1 MGGPGGEVRIL
12 GPVEV
17 FGPHGRAALN
27 GTRQRGVVAV
37 LALCAG
43 TPVPVDRFVDVLWG
57 DDPPR
62 TAVRSLH
69 SYVARVRQA
78 LADCG
83 MPGALMTT
91 PGGYQLDAP
100 VDAERFERT
109 KDLSLW
115 RGEPLAG
122 TELFGWGRAEID
134 RLRDQR
140 IAVLEAYWA
149 DRLDRQDSI
158 TELERLVANH
168 PTRERLVGLLMRAL
182 HLDGRHADALEVF
195 RRLRHR
201 LADEL
206 GADPGPALTALHTA
220 ILRRDPA
227 LHSENPAQKPTRK
240 PTRKPAQL
248 PARAGHFIGRAAE
261 FASLAGL
268 PPIIVVSGVAG
279 VGKTTFAVEWAHRVA
294 DLFPDG
300 QVFLD
305 LQRLTPAQALTEMLH
320 SLGVAADR
328 LPADPAALY
337 RTLLHGKRMLI
348 LLDDVRH
355 ARDVLPLVPGDQGN
369 LLLITSRDTLSAL
382 GTRHAVSTVSLDL
395 LSEPE
400 AHALLAGILGAQ
412 RVRAESDA
420 TSDLVV
426 HCGRLPLAL
435 RIAAARLAV
444 RPGRR
449 IADLVRELTRND
461 PLDVLAVDGDDRTV
475 RTVFASAHRT
485 LSSQAAHLFRVLG
498 EHPGASFSADL
509 ADALGPG
516 LDELV
521 ASHLVNEVGNGR
533 YGLHD
538 LIRLFARQS
547 GDLGDGVERLLDR
560 YLTIAHAAGKVLN
573 PRHDLV
579 TRPHG
584 DDLPFAANRV
594 EVLACLDAERDNLLH
609 VIRLAA
615 RSGLHRETWQLAY
628 LLTSYFE
635 ARGNWAARVE
645 QCEHAVTAARAL
657 GDQRAEAEML
667 RGLGIALQM
676 TSRIAEAMVVQR
688 QALALTREAGDLRGE
703 ARLHNNIGNA
713 HSELREFDLAL
724 ESYQAAM
731 RVHQAAGDEVGMALA
746 QRNLGYT
753 FVRMGRP
760 ELAPEPLFAA
770 LETFRAKENPRL
782 EAATLMSLGNAF
794 HGLADFEQALR
805 WFGDALRTSR
815 EATDSRFEADALT
828 GLGVARL
835 SLGDPAVAKQ
845 FLTDALV
852 VCRTLG
858 DRHREASTL
867 HHLGEAELALGD
879 LAAARD
885 HLAAALVARAQAPD
899 DFEQALVHRTV
910 AGLEGRCGRWTEA
923 ARHWAQAV
931 TLFTSRRRS

>member
-1 MGGPGGEVRIL
+1 MRANVRVVAGPRGEVRIL

-17 FGPHGRAALN
+17 CGPHGRAELTGA
-27 GTRQRGVVAV
+27 RQRGIVAV
-37 LALCAG
+37 LALRAG
-43 TPVPVDRFVDVLWG
+43 TPVPVDRLVDVLWG

-78 LADCG
+78 LAECG
-83 MPGALMTT
+83 MPGALLTK
-91 PGGYQLDAP
+91 PGGYQLDAA

-109 KDLSLW
+109 EDLGLW

-122 TELFGWGRAEID
+122 TELFGWGRAEVD
-134 RLRDQR
+134 RLRERR
-140 IAVLEAYWA
+140 IAVLEGYWV
-149 DRLDRQDSI
+149 DRLDHRNAI
-158 TELERLVANH
+158 GELERLVASH

-195 RRLRHR
+195 RRLRSR
-201 LADEL
+201 LAEEL
-206 GADPGPALTALHTA
+206 GADPGPELSALHTA

-227 LHSENPAQKPTRK
+227 LHSA
-240 PTRKPAQL
+240 KPAQL
-248 PARAGHFIGRAAE
+248 PARAGHFTGRAAE
-261 FASLAGL
+261 FAALAAL
-268 PPIIVVSGVAG
+268 PPIVVVSGVAG

-294 DLFPDG
+294 DRFPDG

-305 LQRLTPAQALTEMLH
+305 LQRLTPAQALVEVLH
-320 SLGVAADR
+320 GLGVPSDR
-328 LPADPAALY
+328 IPADPAPLY
-337 RTLLHGKRMLI
+337 RTLLHGKRLLI
-348 LLDDVRH
+348 VLDDVRR
-355 ARDVLPLVPGDQGN
+355 ARDVLPLVPGDPAN
-369 LLLITSRDTLSAL
+369 LLLITSRDGLSAL
-382 GTRHAVSTVSLDL
+382 GTRHAVHTVSLDL

-400 AHALLAGILGAQ
+400 AHELLAGILGAP
-412 RVRAESDA
+412 RVHAESGA
-420 TSDLVV
+420 TADLVV

-449 IADLVRELTRND
+449 ISDLVRELTRND
-461 PLDVLAVDGDDRTV
+461 PLDVLAVDGDDRSV
-475 RTVFASAHRT
+475 RSVFAGAHRT
-485 LSSQAAHLFRVLG
+485 LSPQAARLFRVLG
-498 EHPGASFSADL
+498 EHPGASFPADL

-521 ASHLVNEVGNGR
+521 ASHLVSEVGNGR
-533 YGLHD
+533 YALHD

-560 YLTIAHAAGKVLN
+560 YLTVAHAANTVLN

-579 TRPHG
+579 TRAPG

-594 EVLACLDAERDNLLH
+594 EVLAFLDAEHDNLRH

-615 RSGLHRETWQLAY
+615 GAGLHRETWQLAY

-645 QCEHAVTAARAL
+645 QCEHAVAAARAL

-688 QALALTREAGDLRGE
+688 QALALVREAGDLRGE

-731 RVHQAAGDEVGMALA
+731 RVHRAAGDEVGVALA

-753 FVRMGRP
+753 CVRMGRP
-760 ELAPEPLFAA
+760 GDAVQPLLAA
-770 LETFRAKENPRL
+770 LETLRSRGNSRL

-794 HGLADFEQALR
+794 HQLADRGPALR
-805 WFGDALRTSR
+805 CFGDALRISR
-815 EATDSRFEADALT
+815 EIADRRFEADAL
-828 GLGVARL
+828 GHLGVTQLA
-835 SLGDPAVAKQ
+835 LGDPAVARDH
-845 FLTDALV
+845 LTAAV
-852 VCRTLG
+852 AVCRELG
-858 DRHREASTL
+858 DRHRESSTL
-867 HHLGEAELALGD
+867 HRLAEAELALGD
-879 LAAARD
+879 LTAARE
-885 HLAAALVARAQAPD
+885 HLTTALAARAQAPEK
-899 DFEQALVHRTV
+899 FEEASVHRTF
-910 AGLEGRCGRWTEA
+910 ADLEGRCGRWTEA
-923 ARHWAQAV
+923 ARHLAQAV
-931 TLFTSRRRS
+931 VLFTSCRRS

>member
-1 MGGPGGEVRIL
+1 MC
-12 GPVEV
+12 
-17 FGPHGRAALN
+17 GPHGRAVLTGA
-27 GTRQRGVVAV
+27 RQRSIVAV
-37 LALCAG
+37 LALHAG
-43 TPVPVDRFVDVLWG
+43 TPVAVDRLVDVLWG

-69 SYVARVRQA
+69 SHVARVRQA

-83 MPGALMTT
+83 MPGALMTK
-91 PGGYQLDAP
+91 PGGYQLDAF
-100 VDAERFERT
+100 VDAAAFDRT
-109 KDLSLW
+109 RDLSLW

-134 RLRDQR
+134 RLREQR
-140 IAVLEAYWA
+140 IAALEAYWG
-149 DRLDRQDSI
+149 DRLDRPNAI
-158 TELERLVANH
+158 EELERLVVGH

-182 HLDGRHADALEVF
+182 HRDGRHADALEVF

-206 GADPGPALTALHTA
+206 GVDPGPDLLALHTA
-220 ILRRDPA
+220 ILRRDPV
-227 LHSENPAQKPTRK
+227 LHTA
-240 PTRKPAQL
+240 KPAQL
-248 PARAGHFIGRAAE
+248 PARAGHFTGRAAE
-261 FASLAGL
+261 FAALAGL
-268 PPIIVVSGVAG
+268 PPIVVVSGVAG
-279 VGKTTFAVEWAHRVA
+279 VGKTTFAVEWARRVA
-294 DLFPDG
+294 DRFPDG

-320 SLGVAADR
+320 SLGVPADR
-328 LPADPAALY
+328 VPADPAALY
-337 RTLLHGKRMLI
+337 RTLLHGKRVLI
-348 LLDDVRH
+348 LLDDVRR

-369 LLLITSRDTLSAL
+369 LLLITSRDALSAL
-382 GTRHAVSTVSLDL
+382 GTRHAVHTVSLDL

-400 AHALLAGILGAQ
+400 ARDLLADILGEP
-412 RVRAESDA
+412 RVCAESDA
-420 TSDLVV
+420 TADLVV

-435 RIAAARLAV
+435 RIAAARLAI

-461 PLDVLAVDGDDRTV
+461 PLDVLTVDGDDRTV

-485 LSSQAAHLFRVLG
+485 LSPQAARLFRVLG
-498 EHPGASFSADL
+498 EHPGASFPADL
-509 ADALGPG
+509 ADAMGPG

-521 ASHLVNEVGNGR
+521 ASHLVNEMGNGR
-533 YGLHD
+533 YALHD

-547 GDLGDGVERLLDR
+547 GDLGDGMERLLDR
-560 YLTIAHAAGKVLN
+560 YLTIAHAAGEVLN

-579 TRPHG
+579 TRPHC
-584 DDLPFAANRV
+584 DDLPFAADRV
-594 EVLACLDAERDNLLH
+594 EVLAYLDAERDNVLH
-609 VIRLAA
+609 VIRMAA

-645 QCEHAVTAARAL
+645 QCEHAVKAARAL

-667 RGLGIALQM
+667 RGQGIALQM

-688 QALALTREAGDLRGE
+688 QALALVREAGDLRGE

-713 HSELREFDLAL
+713 HSELRQFDLAL
-724 ESYQAAM
+724 ESYRAAM
-731 RVHQAAGDEVGMALA
+731 EVHGAAGDEVGVALA
-746 QRNLGYT
+746 RRNLGYT
-753 FVRMGRP
+753 YVRMGKP
-760 ELAPEPLFAA
+760 DLAASPLFAA

-794 HGLADFEQALR
+794 HKLADFEPALGF
-805 WFGDALRTSR
+805 FGDALRISR
-815 EATDSRFEADALT
+815 EITDHRFEADALT
-828 GLGVARL
+828 GLGVTHLA
-835 SLGDPAVAKQ
+835 LGDPAVAREC
-845 FLTDALV
+845 LTGALV
-852 VCRTLG
+852 VCRALG
-858 DRHREASTL
+858 DGHREASTL
-867 HHLGEAELALGD
+867 RELAEADLALGD

-885 HLAAALVARAQAPD
+885 HLADALTARTQAQD
-899 DFEQALVHRTV
+899 EFELAQVHRTF

-931 TLFTSRRRS
+931 TLFTACRRS

>member
-1 MGGPGGEVRIL
+1 MC
-12 GPVEV
+12 
-17 FGPHGRAALN
+17 GPHGRAVLTGA
-27 GTRQRGVVAV
+27 RQRSIVAV
-37 LALCAG
+37 LALHAG
-43 TPVPVDRFVDVLWG
+43 TPVAVDRLVDVLWG

-69 SYVARVRQA
+69 SHVARVRQA

-83 MPGALMTT
+83 MPGALMTK
-91 PGGYQLDAP
+91 PGGYQLDAA
-100 VDAERFERT
+100 VDAAAFERT
-109 KDLSLW
+109 RDLSLW
-115 RGEPLAG
+115 RGEPLEG

-134 RLRDQR
+134 RLREQR
-140 IAVLEAYWA
+140 IAALEAYWG
-149 DRLDRQDSI
+149 DRLDRPNAI
-158 TELERLVANH
+158 EELERLVVGH

-182 HLDGRHADALEVF
+182 HRDGRHSDALEVF
-195 RRLRHR
+195 RRLRDR

-206 GADPGPALTALHTA
+206 GVDPGPDLLALHTA
-220 ILRRDPA
+220 ILRRDPV
-227 LHSENPAQKPTRK
+227 LHSA
-240 PTRKPAQL
+240 KPAQL
-248 PARAGHFIGRAAE
+248 PARAGHFTGRAAE
-261 FASLAGL
+261 FAALAGL
-268 PPIIVVSGVAG
+268 PPIVVVSGVAG
-279 VGKTTFAVEWAHRVA
+279 VGKTTFAVEWARRVA
-294 DLFPDG
+294 DRFPDG

-320 SLGVAADR
+320 SLGVPADR
-328 LPADPAALY
+328 VPADPAALY
-337 RTLLHGKRMLI
+337 RTLLHGKRVLI
-348 LLDDVRH
+348 LLDDVRR

-382 GTRHAVSTVSLDL
+382 GTRHAVHTVSLDL

-400 AHALLAGILGAQ
+400 ACDLLADILGEP

-420 TSDLVV
+420 TAELVV

-435 RIAAARLAV
+435 RIAAARLAI

-461 PLDVLAVDGDDRTV
+461 PLDVLTVDGDDRTV

-485 LSSQAAHLFRVLG
+485 LSPQAARLFRVLG
-498 EHPGASFSADL
+498 EHPGANFPADL
-509 ADALGPG
+509 ADAMGPG

-521 ASHLVNEVGNGR
+521 ASHLVSETGNGR
-533 YGLHD
+533 YALHD

-547 GDLGDGVERLLDR
+547 GDIGDGVERLLDR
-560 YLTIAHAAGKVLN
+560 YLTIAHAAGEVLN

-579 TRPHG
+579 TRPHC
-584 DDLPFAANRV
+584 DDLPFAADRV
-594 EVLACLDAERDNLLH
+594 EVLAYLDAERDNVLH

-645 QCEHAVTAARAL
+645 QCEHAVKAARAL

-667 RGLGIALQM
+667 RGQGIALQM

-688 QALALTREAGDLRGE
+688 QALVLVREAGDLRGE

-713 HSELREFDLAL
+713 HSELREFGLAL
-724 ESYQAAM
+724 ESYRAAM
-731 RVHQAAGDEVGMALA
+731 EVHGAAGDEVGVALA
-746 QRNLGYT
+746 RRNLGYT
-753 FVRMGRP
+753 YVRMGKP
-760 ELAPEPLFAA
+760 DLAASPLFAA

-794 HGLADFEQALR
+794 HQLADLEPALR
-805 WFGDALRTSR
+805 FFGDALRISR
-815 EATDSRFEADALT
+815 EVTDHRFEADALT
-828 GLGVARL
+828 GLGVTQLA
-835 SLGDPAVAKQ
+835 LGDPAVAREC
-845 FLTDALV
+845 LTGALV
-852 VCRTLG
+852 VCRALG
-858 DRHREASTL
+858 DGHREASTL
-867 HHLGEAELALGD
+867 RELAEADLALGD

-885 HLAAALVARAQAPD
+885 HLVAAVAARTQAPD
-899 DFEQALVHRTV
+899 EFELAQVHRTF

-931 TLFTSRRRS
+931 TLFTSCRRS

>member
-1 MGGPGGEVRIL
+1 MRRTGGEVKIL

-17 FGPHGRAALN
+17 CGPHGRAVLTGA
-27 GTRQRGVVAV
+27 RQRSIVAV
-37 LALCAG
+37 LALHAG
-43 TPVPVDRFVDVLWG
+43 TPVAVDRLVDVLWG

-69 SYVARVRQA
+69 SHVARVRQA

-83 MPGALMTT
+83 MPGALMTK
-91 PGGYQLDAP
+91 PGGYQLDAF
-100 VDAERFERT
+100 VDAAAFDRT
-109 KDLSLW
+109 RDLSLW

-134 RLRDQR
+134 RLREQR
-140 IAVLEAYWA
+140 IAALEAYWG
-149 DRLDRQDSI
+149 DRLDRPNAI
-158 TELERLVANH
+158 EELERLVVGH

-182 HLDGRHADALEVF
+182 HRDGRHADALEVF

-206 GADPGPALTALHTA
+206 GVDPGPDLLALHTA
-220 ILRRDPA
+220 ILRRDPV
-227 LHSENPAQKPTRK
+227 LHTA
-240 PTRKPAQL
+240 KPAQL
-248 PARAGHFIGRAAE
+248 PARAGHFTGRAAE
-261 FASLAGL
+261 FAALAGL
-268 PPIIVVSGVAG
+268 PPIVVVSGVAG
-279 VGKTTFAVEWAHRVA
+279 VGKTTFAVEWARRVA
-294 DLFPDG
+294 DRFPDG

-320 SLGVAADR
+320 SLGVPADR
-328 LPADPAALY
+328 VPADPAALY
-337 RTLLHGKRMLI
+337 RTLLHGKRVLI
-348 LLDDVRH
+348 LLDDVRR

-369 LLLITSRDTLSAL
+369 LLLITSRDALSAL
-382 GTRHAVSTVSLDL
+382 GTRHAVHTVSLDL

-400 AHALLAGILGAQ
+400 ARDLLADILGEP
-412 RVRAESDA
+412 RVCAESDA
-420 TSDLVV
+420 TADLVV

-435 RIAAARLAV
+435 RIAAARLAI

-461 PLDVLAVDGDDRTV
+461 PLDVLTVDGDDRTV

-485 LSSQAAHLFRVLG
+485 LSPQAARLFRVLG
-498 EHPGASFSADL
+498 EHPGASFPADL
-509 ADALGPG
+509 ADAMGPG

-521 ASHLVNEVGNGR
+521 ASHLVNEMGNGR
-533 YGLHD
+533 YALHD

-560 YLTIAHAAGKVLN
+560 YLTIAHAAGEVLN

-579 TRPHG
+579 TRPHC
-584 DDLPFAANRV
+584 DDLPFAADRV
-594 EVLACLDAERDNLLH
+594 EVLAYLDAERDNVLH
-609 VIRLAA
+609 VIRMAA

-628 LLTSYFE
+628 LLTGYFE

-645 QCEHAVTAARAL
+645 QCEHAVKAARAL

-667 RGLGIALQM
+667 RGQGIALQM

-688 QALALTREAGDLRGE
+688 QALVLVREAGDLRGE

-713 HSELREFDLAL
+713 HSELRQFDLAL
-724 ESYQAAM
+724 ESYRAAM
-731 RVHQAAGDEVGMALA
+731 EVHGAAGDEVGVALA
-746 QRNLGYT
+746 RRNLGYT
-753 FVRMGRP
+753 YVRMGKP
-760 ELAPEPLFAA
+760 DLAASPLFAA

-794 HGLADFEQALR
+794 HKLADFEPALGF
-805 WFGDALRTSR
+805 FGDALRISR
-815 EATDSRFEADALT
+815 EITDHRFEADALT
-828 GLGVARL
+828 GLGVTHLA
-835 SLGDPAVAKQ
+835 LGDPAVAREC
-845 FLTDALV
+845 LTGALV
-852 VCRTLG
+852 VCRALG
-858 DRHREASTL
+858 DGHREASTL
-867 HHLGEAELALGD
+867 RELAETDLALGD
-879 LAAARD
+879 LTAARD
-885 HLAAALVARAQAPD
+885 HLAAALTARTQAQD
-899 DFEQALVHRTV
+899 EFELAQVHRTF

-931 TLFTSRRRS
+931 TLFTACRRS

>member
-1 MGGPGGEVRIL
+1 MQRVGGPRGEVRIL

-17 FGPHGRAALN
+17 CGPHGRAELN
-27 GTRQRGVVAV
+27 GARQRGVVAV
-37 LALCAG
+37 LALRAG
-43 TPVPVDRFVDVLWG
+43 TPVPVGRLVDVLWG

-83 MPGALMTT
+83 LPGALLTK
-91 PGGYQLDAP
+91 PGGYQLDAS
-100 VDAERFERT
+100 VDAELFART
-109 KDLSLW
+109 GDLALW

-122 TELFGWGRAEID
+122 TELFGWGQGEID
-134 RLRDQR
+134 RLREQR
-140 IAVLEAYWA
+140 IAALEAHWA
-149 DRLDRQDSI
+149 DRLDRRDAVG
-158 TELERLVANH
+158 ELERLVASH

-182 HLDGRHADALEVF
+182 HLDGRQAEALEVF
-195 RRLRHR
+195 RRLRSR

-206 GADPGPALTALHTA
+206 GADPGQELTALHTA
-220 ILRRDPA
+220 ILRRDPV
-227 LHSENPAQKPTRK
+227 LHSA
-240 PTRKPAQL
+240 KPAQL
-248 PARAGHFIGRAAE
+248 PARAGHFTGRAAE
-261 FASLAGL
+261 FAALAQL
-268 PPIIVVSGVAG
+268 PPIVVVSGVAG

-294 DLFPDG
+294 DRFPDG

-320 SLGVAADR
+320 SLGVPADR
-328 LPADPAALY
+328 VPADPAALY
-337 RTLLHGKRMLI
+337 RTLLHGKRVLI
-348 LLDDVRH
+348 VLDDVRR

-382 GTRHAVSTVSLDL
+382 GTRHAVHTVRLGL

-400 AHALLAGILGAQ
+400 AHGLLTDILGAP
-412 RVRAESDA
+412 RVSAEPGASA
-420 TSDLVV
+420 DLVV

-485 LSSQAAHLFRVLG
+485 LSAQAARLFRVLG
-498 EHPGASFSADL
+498 EHPGASFPADL

-521 ASHLVNEVGNGR
+521 ASHLVSEVGAGR
-533 YGLHD
+533 YALHD
-538 LIRLFARQS
+538 LVRLFARQS

-560 YLTIAHAAGKVLN
+560 YLAVAHAANTVLN

-579 TRPHG
+579 TRPPC

-615 RSGLHRETWQLAY
+615 QRGLQRETWQLAY

-635 ARGNWAARVE
+635 ARGNWADRVE
-645 QCEHAVTAARAL
+645 QCEHAVRAARAL
-657 GDQRAEAEML
+657 GDRRAEAEML

-688 QALALTREAGDLRGE
+688 QALVLVREAGDLRGE

-713 HSELREFDLAL
+713 HSELREFGPAL
-724 ESYQAAM
+724 ESYRAAT
-731 RVHQAAGDEVGMALA
+731 RVHEAAGDEVGVALA
-746 QRNLGYT
+746 RRNLGYT
-753 FVRMGRP
+753 YVRMGRAD
-760 ELAPEPLFAA
+760 LATEPLHAA
-770 LETFRAKENPRL
+770 LETFRAQGNPRL
-782 EAATLMSLGNAF
+782 EAATLMTLGNAF
-794 HGLADFEQALR
+794 HQLADHAPALR
-805 WFGDALRTSR
+805 CFGDALRISR
-815 EATDSRFEADALT
+815 EVADHRFEADAL
-828 GLGVARL
+828 GHLGVTQLA
-835 SLGDPAVAKQ
+835 LGDPVAAREHLTAALAVCHA
-845 FLTDALV
+845 
-852 VCRTLG
+852 LG

-867 HHLGEAELALGD
+867 HHLGEAGLALGD
-879 LAAARD
+879 LTAARD
-885 HLAAALVARAQAPD
+885 HLAAALATRAQAPD
-899 DFEQALVHRTV
+899 VFEEASVHRT
-910 AGLEGRCGRWTEA
+910 AADLEGRCGRWTEA
-923 ARHWAQAV
+923 AAHWAQALA
-931 TLFTSRRRS
+931 LFTTCRRS

>member
-1 MGGPGGEVRIL
+1 MGGPRGEVRIL

-17 FGPHGRAALN
+17 CGPHGRAALS
-27 GTRQRGVVAV
+27 GARQHGIIAV
-37 LALCAG
+37 LALRAG
-43 TPVPVDRFVDVLWG
+43 TTVAVEGLVDVLWG
-57 DDPPR
+57 EDPPR

-83 MPGALMTT
+83 LPGALVTK
-91 PGGYQLDAP
+91 PGGYQLDAT
-100 VDAERFERT
+100 VDAELFERT
-109 KDLSLW
+109 RDLGLW
-115 RGEPLAG
+115 RGEPAAG

-134 RLRDQR
+134 RLREQR
-140 IAVLEAYWA
+140 ITALEVHWA
-149 DRLDRQDSI
+149 DRLDHQDAI
-158 TELERLVANH
+158 AELERLVASH

-182 HLDGRHADALEVF
+182 HLDGRHADALEAF
-195 RRLRHR
+195 RKLRSR

-206 GADPGPALTALHTA
+206 GTDPGPELTALHTA

-227 LHSENPAQKPTRK
+227 LHSA
-240 PTRKPAQL
+240 KPAQL
-248 PARAGHFIGRAAE
+248 PARAGHFTGRSAE
-261 FASLAGL
+261 FAELACL
-268 PPIIVVSGVAG
+268 PPIVVVSGVAG

-294 DLFPDG
+294 DRFPDG

-320 SLGVAADR
+320 GLGVSADR
-328 LPADPAALY
+328 VPADPAALY
-337 RTLLHGKRMLI
+337 RTLLHGKRVLI
-348 LLDDVRH
+348 VLDDVRR

-382 GTRHAVSTVSLDL
+382 GTRHAVHTVRLGL

-400 AHALLAGILGAQ
+400 AHSLLSGILGEP
-412 RVRAESDA
+412 RVHAESAA
-420 TSDLVV
+420 TAELVV

-461 PLDVLAVDGDDRTV
+461 PLDVLTVDGDDRTV

-485 LSSQAAHLFRVLG
+485 LSEPAARLFRVLG
-498 EHPGASFSADL
+498 EHPGASFPADL

-521 ASHLVNEVGNGR
+521 ATHLVSEVGNGR
-533 YGLHD
+533 YALHD
-538 LIRLFARQS
+538 LVRLFARQS
-547 GDLGDGVERLLDR
+547 GDLADGVERLLDR
-560 YLTIAHAAGKVLN
+560 YLTIAHAANQVLN

-579 TRPHG
+579 TRAPC
-584 DDLPFAANRV
+584 DDLPFAADRV
-594 EVLACLDAERDNLLH
+594 EVLACLDAERDNMLH

-615 RSGLHRETWQLAY
+615 RRGLHRETWQLAY

-657 GDQRAEAEML
+657 ADPRAEAEML

-688 QALALTREAGDLRGE
+688 QALALVREAGDLRGE

-713 HSELREFDLAL
+713 HSELREFGLAL
-724 ESYQAAM
+724 ESYQAAT
-731 RVHQAAGDEVGMALA
+731 RVHGAAGDEVGVALA
-746 QRNLGYT
+746 RRNLGYT
-753 FVRMGRP
+753 YVRMGRP
-760 ELAPEPLFAA
+760 ELAVEPLFAA
-770 LETFRAKENPRL
+770 LETFRAKGNSRL

-794 HGLADFEQALR
+794 HQLADRAPALR
-805 WFGDALRTSR
+805 YFGDALRISR
-815 EATDSRFEADALT
+815 EVTDHRFEADALAH
-828 GLGVARL
+828 LGVTQLA
-835 SLGDPAVAKQ
+835 LGDPAVAREH
-845 FLTDALV
+845 LIASLE
-852 VCRTLG
+852 VCRALG
-858 DRHREASTL
+858 DRHREASAL
-867 HHLGEAELALGD
+867 HHLGETELALGD

-885 HLAAALVARAQAPD
+885 HLVAALAARAQAPD
-899 DFEQALVHRTV
+899 EFEEASVHRTV
-910 AGLEGRCGRWTEA
+910 ADLEGRCGRWTEA
-923 ARHWAQAV
+923 ARHWAQALA
-931 TLFTSRRRS
+931 LFTSCRRS

>member
-1 MGGPGGEVRIL
+1 M
-12 GPVEV
+12 
-17 FGPHGRAALN
+17 N
-27 GTRQRGVVAV
+27 GARQRSVVAV
-37 LALCAG
+37 LALRAG
-43 TPVPVDRFVDVLWG
+43 TPVPVDRLVDVLWG

-83 MPGALMTT
+83 MPGAVVTK
-91 PGGYQLDAP
+91 PGGYQLDAS

-109 KDLSLW
+109 RDLSLW

-122 TELFGWGRAEID
+122 VELFGWGRAEVD
-134 RLRDQR
+134 RLREQR
-140 IAVLEAYWA
+140 IAALEGHWA
-149 DRLDRQDSI
+149 ERLGREDAVA
-158 TELERLVANH
+158 ELERLVVSH

-182 HLDGRHADALEVF
+182 HLDGRHADALEAF
-195 RRLRHR
+195 QRLRSR

-206 GADPGPALTALHTA
+206 GADPGPELSALHTA
-220 ILRRDPA
+220 ILRRDPS
-227 LHSENPAQKPTRK
+227 LHSAKPAPRTA
-240 PTRKPAQL
+240 KPAQL
-248 PARAGHFIGRAAE
+248 PARAGHFTGRAAE
-261 FASLAGL
+261 FAALAGL
-268 PPIIVVSGVAG
+268 PPIVVVSGVAG

-294 DLFPDG
+294 DRFPDG

-305 LQRLTPAQALTEMLH
+305 LQRLTPEQALTEMLH
-320 SLGVAADR
+320 TLGVPADR
-328 LPADPAALY
+328 TPADPAALY
-337 RTLLHGKRMLI
+337 RTLLHGKRVLI
-348 LLDDVRH
+348 VLDDVRR

-369 LLLITSRDTLSAL
+369 LLLVTSRDTLSAL
-382 GTRHAVSTVSLDL
+382 GTHHAVHTVRLGL

-400 AHALLAGILGAQ
+400 AHDLLADILGAP

-420 TSDLVV
+420 TAALAV

-485 LSSQAAHLFRVLG
+485 LSPQAAHLFRVLG
-498 EHPGASFSADL
+498 EHPGASFPADL

-521 ASHLVNEVGNGR
+521 ASHLVSEVGNGR
-533 YGLHD
+533 YALHD

-547 GDLGDGVERLLDR
+547 GDLGDGVRRLLDR
-560 YLTIAHAAGKVLN
+560 YLTIAHAANGVLN

-579 TRPHG
+579 RRPHC
-584 DDLPFAANRV
+584 DDLPFAPNRV
-594 EVLACLDAERDNLLH
+594 EVLAHLDAERDNMLH

-615 RSGLHRETWQLAY
+615 RSGLRRETWQLAY

-645 QCEHAVTAARAL
+645 QCEHAVEAARAL
-657 GDQRAEAEML
+657 GDRRAEAEML

-676 TSRIAEAMVVQR
+676 TSRIADAMVVQR
-688 QALALTREAGDLRGE
+688 QALVLAREAGDLRGE

-724 ESYQAAM
+724 ESYEAAM
-731 RVHQAAGDEVGMALA
+731 RVHRAAGDEVGVALA
-746 QRNLGYT
+746 RRNLGYT
-753 FVRMGRP
+753 RVRMGRP
-760 ELAPEPLFAA
+760 DRAVEPLFAA
-770 LETFRAKENPRL
+770 LETFRAVGNSRL

-794 HGLADFEQALR
+794 HQLADRAPALR
-805 WFGDALRTSR
+805 YFGDALRISR
-815 EATDSRFEADALT
+815 EIADHRFEADALAH
-828 GLGVARL
+828 LGVTQLA
-835 SLGDPAVAKQ
+835 LGDPAVAREH
-845 FLTDALV
+845 LTGALA
-852 VCRTLG
+852 VCRALG
-858 DRHREASTL
+858 DRHREASAL
-867 HHLGEAELALGD
+867 HHLGETELALGD
-879 LAAARD
+879 LAAARA
-885 HLAAALVARAQAPD
+885 HLTAALAVRAQAPD
-899 DFEQALVHRTV
+899 AFEEASVHRSS
-910 AGLEGRCGRWTEA
+910 ADLAGRCGRWTEA
-923 ARHWAQAV
+923 ARHWAQALA
-931 TLFTSRRRS
+931 LFTTCRRS

>member
-1 MGGPGGEVRIL
+1 MC
-12 GPVEV
+12 
-17 FGPHGRAALN
+17 GPHGRAALN
-27 GTRQRGVVAV
+27 GARQRSVVAA
-37 LALCAG
+37 LALRAG
-43 TPVPVDRFVDVLWG
+43 TTVPVDRLVDVLWG

-83 MPGALMTT
+83 MPGALMTR
-91 PGGYQLDAP
+91 PGGYQLDAS

-109 KDLSLW
+109 KDLGLW

-134 RLRDQR
+134 RLREQR
-140 IAVLEAYWA
+140 IAALEVHWA
-149 DRLDRQDSI
+149 DRLDHQNA
-158 TELERLVANH
+158 TEELERLVVSH

-182 HLDGRHADALEVF
+182 HLGGRHTDALEEF
-195 RRLRHR
+195 RKLRSR

-206 GADPGPALTALHTA
+206 GADPGPELIALHTS
-220 ILRRDPA
+220 ILRRDLV
-227 LHSENPAQKPTRK
+227 LHSA
-240 PTRKPAQL
+240 KPAQL
-248 PARAGHFIGRAAE
+248 PARAGHFTGRAAE
-261 FASLAGL
+261 FAALADL
-268 PPIIVVSGVAG
+268 PPIVVVSGVAG

-294 DLFPDG
+294 DRFPDG

-305 LQRLTPAQALTEMLH
+305 LQRLSPAQALTEMLH
-320 SLGVAADR
+320 SLGVPADR
-328 LPADPAALY
+328 VPADPAALY
-337 RTLLHGKRMLI
+337 RTLLHGKRVLI
-348 LLDDVRH
+348 LLDDVRR

-382 GTRHAVSTVSLDL
+382 GTRHAVHTVSLDL
-395 LSEPE
+395 LSESE
-400 AHALLAGILGAQ
+400 AQALLTDILGAP
-412 RVRAESDA
+412 RVRAESGA
-420 TSDLVV
+420 TSNLVV

-485 LSSQAAHLFRVLG
+485 LSPRAARLFRVLG
-498 EHPGASFSADL
+498 EHPGASFPADL

-521 ASHLVNEVGNGR
+521 ASHLVSETGNGR
-533 YGLHD
+533 YALHD

-560 YLTIAHAAGKVLN
+560 YLTIAHAANNVLN

-579 TRPHG
+579 TRPHC
-584 DDLPFAANRV
+584 DDLPFAANRA
-594 EVLACLDAERDNLLH
+594 EVLACLDAERDNVLH

-615 RSGLHRETWQLAY
+615 RCGLQRETWQLAY

-645 QCEHAVTAARAL
+645 QCEHAVRAAHAL

-688 QALALTREAGDLRGE
+688 QALALVREAGDLRGE

-724 ESYQAAM
+724 ESYRAAM
-731 RVHQAAGDEVGMALA
+731 RVHRAAGDEVGVALA
-746 QRNLGYT
+746 RRNLGYT
-753 FVRMGRP
+753 WVRMGRP
-760 ELAPEPLFAA
+760 ELAVEPLFAA
-770 LETFRAKENPRL
+770 LETFRAEVNPRL

-794 HGLADFEQALR
+794 HQLADLAPALR
-805 WFGDALRTSR
+805 YFGDALQISR
-815 EATDSRFEADALT
+815 EVTDHRFEADALT
-828 GLGVARL
+828 GLGITQL
-835 SLGDPAVAKQ
+835 SLGDPAVAREC
-845 FLTDALV
+845 LTGALA
-852 VCRTLG
+852 VCRALG

-867 HHLGEAELALGD
+867 HHLGQAELALGD
-879 LAAARD
+879 LGAAGD
-885 HLAAALVARAQAPD
+885 HLAAALAARAQAPD
-899 DFEQALVHRTV
+899 LFEQAQVHRTFADV
-910 AGLEGRCGRWTEA
+910 EGRRGRWTGA
-923 ARHWAQAV
+923 ARHWAQALA
-931 TLFTSRRRS
+931 LFTSCRRS

>member
-1 MGGPGGEVRIL
+1 MRRTGGEVRIL

-17 FGPHGRAALN
+17 CGPHGRAVLTGA
-27 GTRQRGVVAV
+27 RQRSIVAV
-37 LALCAG
+37 LALHAG
-43 TPVPVDRFVDVLWG
+43 TPVAVDRLVDALWG

-69 SYVARVRQA
+69 SHVARVRQA

-83 MPGALMTT
+83 MPGALMTR
-91 PGGYQLDAP
+91 PGGYQLDAS
-100 VDAERFERT
+100 VDAAAFDRT
-109 KDLSLW
+109 RDLSLW

-134 RLRDQR
+134 RLREQR
-140 IAVLEAYWA
+140 IAAVEAYWG
-149 DRLDRQDSI
+149 DRLDRPNAI
-158 TELERLVANH
+158 EELERLVVGH

-182 HLDGRHADALEVF
+182 HRDGRHADALEVF

-206 GADPGPALTALHTA
+206 GVDPGPDLLALHTA
-220 ILRRDPA
+220 ILRRDPV
-227 LHSENPAQKPTRK
+227 LHSA
-240 PTRKPAQL
+240 KPAQL
-248 PARAGHFIGRAAE
+248 PARAGHFTGRAAE
-261 FASLAGL
+261 FAALAGL
-268 PPIIVVSGVAG
+268 PPIVVVSGVAG
-279 VGKTTFAVEWAHRVA
+279 VGKTTFAVEWARRVA
-294 DLFPDG
+294 DRFPDG

-320 SLGVAADR
+320 SLGVPADR
-328 LPADPAALY
+328 VPADPAALY
-337 RTLLHGKRMLI
+337 RTLLHGKRVLI
-348 LLDDVRH
+348 LLDDVRR

-369 LLLITSRDTLSAL
+369 LLLVTSRDTLSAL
-382 GTRHAVSTVSLDL
+382 GTRHAVHTVSLDL

-400 AHALLAGILGAQ
+400 ARDLLADILGEP
-412 RVRAESDA
+412 RVCAESDA
-420 TSDLVV
+420 TADLVV

-435 RIAAARLAV
+435 RIAAARLAI

-461 PLDVLAVDGDDRTV
+461 PLDVLTVDGDDRTV

-485 LSSQAAHLFRVLG
+485 LSPQAARLFRVLG
-498 EHPGASFSADL
+498 EHPGASFPADL
-509 ADALGPG
+509 ADAMGPG

-521 ASHLVNEVGNGR
+521 ASHLVSEMGNGR
-533 YGLHD
+533 YALHD

-547 GDLGDGVERLLDR
+547 GDLGDGTERLLDR
-560 YLTIAHAAGKVLN
+560 YLTIAHAAGEVLN

-579 TRPHG
+579 TRPPC
-584 DDLPFAANRV
+584 DDLPFAADRV
-594 EVLACLDAERDNLLH
+594 EVLAYLDAERDNVLH
-609 VIRLAA
+609 VIRMAA

-645 QCEHAVTAARAL
+645 QCEHAVDAARAL

-667 RGLGIALQM
+667 RGQGIALQM

-688 QALALTREAGDLRGE
+688 QALVLVREAGDLRGE

-713 HSELREFDLAL
+713 HSELRQFDLAL
-724 ESYQAAM
+724 ESYRAAM
-731 RVHQAAGDEVGMALA
+731 EVHGAAGDEVGVALA
-746 QRNLGYT
+746 RRNLGYT
-753 FVRMGRP
+753 YVRMGKP
-760 ELAPEPLFAA
+760 DLAASPLFAA

-794 HGLADFEQALR
+794 HGLADFEPALR
-805 WFGDALRTSR
+805 FFGDALRISR
-815 EATDSRFEADALT
+815 EITDHRFEADALT
-828 GLGVARL
+828 GLGVTHLA
-835 SLGDPAVAKQ
+835 LGDPSVAREC
-845 FLTDALV
+845 LTGALV
-852 VCRTLG
+852 VCRALG
-858 DRHREASTL
+858 DGHREASTL
-867 HHLGEAELALGD
+867 RELAEADLALGD
-879 LAAARD
+879 LTAARD
-885 HLAAALVARAQAPD
+885 HLAAALTARTQARD
-899 DFEQALVHRTV
+899 EFELARVHRTF

-931 TLFTSRRRS
+931 TLFTACRRS

>member
-1 MGGPGGEVRIL
+1 MGAPGGEVRIL

-17 FGPHGRAALN
+17 CGPHGRAILSGA
-27 GTRQRGVVAV
+27 RQRSIVAV
-37 LALCAG
+37 LALRVG
-43 TPVPVDRFVDVLWG
+43 TPVPIDRLVDVLWG

-69 SYVARVRQA
+69 SHVARVRQA

-83 MPGALMTT
+83 MPGALMTK
-91 PGGYQLDAP
+91 PSGYQLDAS
-100 VDAERFERT
+100 VDAKAFERT
-109 KDLSLW
+109 RDLSLW

-122 TELFGWGRAEID
+122 TELFGWGRAEVD
-134 RLRDQR
+134 RLREQR
-140 IAVLEAYWA
+140 IVALEVHWA
-149 DRLDRQDSI
+149 DRLDRPEAI
-158 TELERLVANH
+158 EELERLVAGH

-195 RRLRHR
+195 QRLRQR
-201 LADEL
+201 LADEF
-206 GADPGPALTALHTA
+206 GADPGPDLAALHTA
-220 ILRRDPA
+220 ILRRDPV
-227 LHSENPAQKPTRK
+227 LHSTKPVQ
-240 PTRKPAQL
+240 KPAQL
-248 PARAGHFIGRAAE
+248 PARAGHFTGRAAE
-261 FASLAGL
+261 FAALTDL
-268 PPIIVVSGVAG
+268 PPIVVVSGIAG

-294 DLFPDG
+294 DRFPDG

-305 LQRLTPAQALTEMLH
+305 LQRLTPAQAMIEMLH
-320 SLGVAADR
+320 GLGVPADR
-328 LPADPAALY
+328 VPADPAPLY
-337 RTLLHGKRMLI
+337 RTLLHGKRVLI
-348 LLDDVRH
+348 VLDDVRR

-382 GTRHAVSTVSLDL
+382 GTRHAVHTVRLGL

-400 AHALLAGILGAQ
+400 AHALLTGILGEP
-412 RVRAESDA
+412 RVRAESGA
-420 TSDLVV
+420 TKELAV
-426 HCGRLPLAL
+426 HCGLLPLAL

-444 RPGRR
+444 RPRRR

-461 PLDVLAVDGDDRTV
+461 PLDVLTVDGDDRTV

-485 LSSQAAHLFRVLG
+485 LSPQAALLFRVLG
-498 EHPGASFSADL
+498 EHPGASFPADL

-521 ASHLVNEVGNGR
+521 ASHLVSEMGNGR
-533 YGLHD
+533 CALHD

-547 GDLGDGVERLLDR
+547 GDIGDGVERLLDR
-560 YLTIAHAAGKVLN
+560 YLTIAHAAGQVLN

-579 TRPHG
+579 TRPHC
-584 DDLPFAANRV
+584 DDLPFTADRV

-615 RSGLHRETWQLAY
+615 KLGLHRETWQLAY

-645 QCEHAVTAARAL
+645 QCEHAVRAARAL

-688 QALALTREAGDLRGE
+688 QALALVREAGDLRGE

-713 HSELREFDLAL
+713 HSELREFGLAL
-724 ESYQAAM
+724 ESYQAATH
-731 RVHQAAGDEVGMALA
+731 VHQAAGDEVGVALA
-746 QRNLGYT
+746 RRNLGYT
-753 FVRMGRP
+753 YVRMGRP
-760 ELAPEPLFAA
+760 ELAASPLFAA

-794 HGLADFEQALR
+794 HQLADLEPALR
-805 WFGDALRTSR
+805 YFGDALRISR
-815 EATDSRFEADALT
+815 EVTDHRFEADALT
-828 GLGVARL
+828 GIGVTQLA
-835 SLGDPAVAKQ
+835 LGDPAVAREC
-845 FLTDALV
+845 LTNALG
-852 VCRTLG
+852 VCRALG

-867 HHLGEAELALGD
+867 RHLGEAALALDD

-885 HLAAALVARAQAPD
+885 HISAALAVRAQAPD
-899 DFEQALVHRTV
+899 EFEQAQVHRTF
-910 AGLEGRCGRWTEA
+910 ADLEGRCGRWTEA

-931 TLFTSRRRS
+931 TLFTSCRRS

>member
-1 MGGPGGEVRIL
+1 ML

-17 FGPHGRAALN
+17 CGPHGRAALS
-27 GTRQRGVVAV
+27 GARQRSVVAA
-37 LALCAG
+37 LALRAG
-43 TPVPVDRFVDVLWG
+43 TPVPVDRLVDVLWG

-83 MPGALMTT
+83 MPGALMTK
-91 PGGYQLDAP
+91 PGGYQLDAS

-134 RLRDQR
+134 RLREQR
-140 IAVLEAYWA
+140 IAALEVHWA
-149 DRLDRQDSI
+149 DRLNRQNAAE
-158 TELERLVANH
+158 ELERLVVSH

-182 HLDGRHADALEVF
+182 HLGGRHADALEEF
-195 RRLRHR
+195 HKLRSR
-201 LADEL
+201 LAEEF
-206 GADPGPALTALHTA
+206 GADPGPELIALHTA

-227 LHSENPAQKPTRK
+227 LHGTR
-240 PTRKPAQL
+240 PAQL
-248 PARAGHFIGRAAE
+248 PARAGHFTGRAAE
-261 FASLAGL
+261 FAALAEL
-268 PPIIVVSGVAG
+268 PPIVVVSGVAG

-294 DLFPDG
+294 DRFPDG

-320 SLGVAADR
+320 SLGVPADR
-328 LPADPAALY
+328 IPVDPATLY
-337 RTLLHGKRMLI
+337 RTLLHGKRVLI
-348 LLDDVRH
+348 LLDDVRR
-355 ARDVLPLVPGDQGN
+355 AQDVLPLVPGDQGN

-382 GTRHAVSTVSLDL
+382 GTRHAVHTVRLGL
-395 LSEPE
+395 LSEQE
-400 AHALLAGILGAQ
+400 AHALLAGILGAP
-412 RVRAESDA
+412 RVCAESGA
-420 TSDLVV
+420 TSNLVV

-485 LSSQAAHLFRVLG
+485 LSPQAARLFRVLG

-521 ASHLVNEVGNGR
+521 ASHLISEAGNGR
-533 YGLHD
+533 YALHD

-547 GDLGDGVERLLDR
+547 GDLSDGVERLLDR
-560 YLTIAHAAGKVLN
+560 YLTIAHAANNVLN

-579 TRPHG
+579 TRPHC

-594 EVLACLDAERDNLLH
+594 EVLAHLDAERDNVLH

-615 RSGLHRETWQLAY
+615 RSGLQRETWQLAY

-645 QCEHAVTAARAL
+645 QCEHAVRAARAL

-688 QALALTREAGDLRGE
+688 QALVLVREAGDLRGE
-703 ARLHNNIGNA
+703 ARLYNNIGNA

-724 ESYQAAM
+724 ESYRAAT
-731 RVHQAAGDEVGMALA
+731 RVHRAAGDEVGVALA
-746 QRNLGYT
+746 RRNLGYT
-753 FVRMGRP
+753 YVRMGRP
-760 ELAPEPLFAA
+760 DLAVEPLFAA
-770 LETFRAKENPRL
+770 LETFRAEANPRL

-794 HGLADFEQALR
+794 HQLADLAPALR
-805 WFGDALRTSR
+805 YFGDALRISR
-815 EATDSRFEADALT
+815 EVTDHRFEADALI
-828 GLGVARL
+828 GLGVTQLA
-835 SLGDPAVAKQ
+835 LGDPAVAREC
-845 FLTDALV
+845 LAGALA
-852 VCRTLG
+852 VCRALG

-867 HHLGEAELALGD
+867 HHLGEAERALGD
-879 LAAARD
+879 LGAARD
-885 HLAAALVARAQAPD
+885 HLAAALAARAQAPD
-899 DFEQALVHRTV
+899 LFAQAQVHRTF
-910 AGLEGRCGRWTEA
+910 ADLEGRYGRWTEA

-931 TLFTSRRRS
+931 ALFTSCRRS

>member
-1 MGGPGGEVRIL
+1 MRRTGGEVRIL

-17 FGPHGRAALN
+17 CGPHGRAVLTGA
-27 GTRQRGVVAV
+27 RQRSIVAV
-37 LALCAG
+37 LALRAG
-43 TPVPVDRFVDVLWG
+43 TPVAVDRLVDVLWG

-69 SYVARVRQA
+69 SHVARVRQA

-83 MPGALMTT
+83 MPGALMTK
-91 PGGYQLDAP
+91 PGGYQLDAS
-100 VDAERFERT
+100 VDAAAFDRT
-109 KDLSLW
+109 RDLSLW

-140 IAVLEAYWA
+140 IAALEAYWG
-149 DRLDRQDSI
+149 DRLDRPNAI
-158 TELERLVANH
+158 EELERLVVGH

-182 HLDGRHADALEVF
+182 HRDGRHADALEVF

-206 GADPGPALTALHTA
+206 GVDPGPDLLALHTA
-220 ILRRDPA
+220 ILRRDPV
-227 LHSENPAQKPTRK
+227 LHGA
-240 PTRKPAQL
+240 KPAQL
-248 PARAGHFIGRAAE
+248 PARAGHFTGRAAE
-261 FASLAGL
+261 FAALAGL
-268 PPIIVVSGVAG
+268 PPIVVVSGVAG
-279 VGKTTFAVEWAHRVA
+279 VGKTTFAVEWARRVA
-294 DLFPDG
+294 DRFPDG

-320 SLGVAADR
+320 SLGVPADR
-328 LPADPAALY
+328 VPADPAALY
-337 RTLLHGKRMLI
+337 RTLLHGKRVLI
-348 LLDDVRH
+348 LLDDVRR

-382 GTRHAVSTVSLDL
+382 GTRHAVHTVSLDL

-400 AHALLAGILGAQ
+400 ARDLLADILGEP
-412 RVRAESDA
+412 RVCAESDA
-420 TSDLVV
+420 TADLVV

-435 RIAAARLAV
+435 RIAAARLAI

-485 LSSQAAHLFRVLG
+485 LSPQAARLFRVLG
-498 EHPGASFSADL
+498 EHPGASFPADL
-509 ADALGPG
+509 ADAMGPG

-521 ASHLVNEVGNGR
+521 ASHLVIEMGNGR
-533 YGLHD
+533 YALHD

-560 YLTIAHAAGKVLN
+560 YLTIAHAAGEVLN

-579 TRPHG
+579 TRPHC
-584 DDLPFAANRV
+584 DDLPFAADRV
-594 EVLACLDAERDNLLH
+594 EVLAYLDAERDNVLH
-609 VIRLAA
+609 VIRMAV

-645 QCEHAVTAARAL
+645 QCEHAVKAARAL

-667 RGLGIALQM
+667 RGQGIALQM

-688 QALALTREAGDLRGE
+688 QALVLVREAGDLRGE

-713 HSELREFDLAL
+713 HSELRQFDLAL
-724 ESYQAAM
+724 ESYRAAM
-731 RVHQAAGDEVGMALA
+731 EVHGAAGDEVGVALA
-746 QRNLGYT
+746 RRNLGYT
-753 FVRMGRP
+753 YVRMGKP
-760 ELAPEPLFAA
+760 DLAASPLFAA

-794 HGLADFEQALR
+794 HQLADFEPALR
-805 WFGDALRTSR
+805 FFGDVLRISR
-815 EATDSRFEADALT
+815 EITDHRFEADALT
-828 GLGVARL
+828 GLGVTHLA
-835 SLGDPAVAKQ
+835 LGDPAVAREC
-845 FLTDALV
+845 LTGALV
-852 VCRTLG
+852 VCRALG
-858 DRHREASTL
+858 DGHREASTL
-867 HHLGEAELALGD
+867 RELAEADLALGD
-879 LAAARD
+879 LTAARD
-885 HLAAALVARAQAPD
+885 HLSAALTARTQAQD
-899 DFEQALVHRTV
+899 EFELAQVHRTF

-931 TLFTSRRRS
+931 TLFTACRRS

>member
-1 MGGPGGEVRIL
+1 MRGSGGEVRIL

-17 FGPHGRAALN
+17 CGPHGRAVLSGA
-27 GTRQRGVVAV
+27 RQRSIVAV
-37 LALCAG
+37 LALRAG
-43 TPVPVDRFVDVLWG
+43 TPVPVDRLVDVLWG

-69 SYVARVRQA
+69 SHVARLRQA

-83 MPGALMTT
+83 MPGALTT
-91 PGGYQLDAP
+91 KPGGYQLDAS
-100 VDAERFERT
+100 VDAETFGRT
-109 KDLSLW
+109 RDLSLW

-134 RLRDQR
+134 RLREQR
-140 IAVLEAYWA
+140 IAALEAYWA
-149 DRLDRQDSI
+149 DRLDRQNAI
-158 TELERLVANH
+158 EELERLVVGH

-201 LADEL
+201 LAEEL
-206 GADPGPALTALHTA
+206 GVDPGPDITSLHTA

-227 LHSENPAQKPTRK
+227 LHSA
-240 PTRKPAQL
+240 KPAQL
-248 PARAGHFIGRAAE
+248 PARAGHFTGRAAE
-261 FASLAGL
+261 FAALAGL
-268 PPIIVVSGVAG
+268 PPIVVVSGVAG

-320 SLGVAADR
+320 GLGVPSDR
-328 LPADPAALY
+328 IPADPAALY
-337 RTLLHGKRMLI
+337 RTLLHGKRVLI
-348 LLDDVRH
+348 VLDDVRR

-382 GTRHAVSTVSLDL
+382 GTRHAVHTVSLGL

-400 AHALLAGILGAQ
+400 AHALLTGILGAP
-412 RVRAESDA
+412 RVRAESGA
-420 TSDLVV
+420 TADLVV

-435 RIAAARLAV
+435 RIAAARLAI

-461 PLDVLAVDGDDRTV
+461 PLDVLTVDGDDRTV

-485 LSSQAAHLFRVLG
+485 LSPQAARLFRVLG
-498 EHPGASFSADL
+498 EHPGASFPADL
-509 ADALGPG
+509 ADAMGPG

-521 ASHLVNEVGNGR
+521 ASHLVSEMGNGR
-533 YGLHD
+533 YALHD

-547 GDLGDGVERLLDR
+547 GDIGDGVERLLDR
-560 YLTIAHAAGKVLN
+560 YLTVVHAANEVLN

-579 TRPHG
+579 TRPHSN
-584 DDLPFAANRV
+584 DLPFTADRA

-688 QALALTREAGDLRGE
+688 QALVLVREAGDLRGE
-703 ARLHNNIGNA
+703 ARLHNNIANA
-713 HSELREFDLAL
+713 HSELRQFDLAL
-724 ESYQAAM
+724 DSYRAAM
-731 RVHQAAGDEVGMALA
+731 EVHGTAGDEVGVALA
-746 QRNLGYT
+746 RRNLGYT
-753 FVRMGRP
+753 YVRMGRSD
-760 ELAPEPLFAA
+760 LAASPLFAA
-770 LETFRAKENPRL
+770 LETFRAEQNSRL

-794 HGLADFEQALR
+794 HQLADLEPALR
-805 WFGDALRTSR
+805 WFGDALRISR
-815 EATDSRFEADALT
+815 EVTDHRFEADALT
-828 GLGVARL
+828 GLGITQLA
-835 SLGDPAVAKQ
+835 LGDPAVATQ
-845 FLTDALV
+845 CLTDALE
-852 VCRTLG
+852 VCRALG
-858 DRHREASTL
+858 DRHREAETL
-867 HHLGEAELALGD
+867 RHLGEAELALGD
-879 LAAARD
+879 LTAARD
-885 HLAAALVARAQAPD
+885 HLEAALAARAQAPD
-899 DFEQALVHRTV
+899 EFEQAQVHRTF

-931 TLFTSRRRS
+931 TLFSSCRRS